1 MELFSFLYL
10 LLIVLL
16 AICYYAVPRICKA
29 AARYQWTI
37 LLAGSL
43 LFYLIQGQVHI
54 LFLMVTAATVYGG
67 GILLSNLDLQYRQ
80 KKKEAPDR
88 ASRARWKAA
97 TLRKKRIVLI
107 LVMAVNFGILA
118 WFKYFRVLLHAKSIF
133 LPIGISFYT
142 FQAVGYLIDQYGG
155 KYPPERNFARFL
167 LFVSWFPQML
177 QGPIGRYDRLSA
189 SLYAP
194 HAFDRERTERA
205 LLLMLFGL
213 VKKYTV
219 ADMLNPA
226 IAAIFDSGD
235 MADRPGCMVV
245 FGILLYSVWQYADF
259 SGGIDIIR
267 GISALFGV
275 ELDQNF
281 RQPYFSVSLGDFWRR
296 WHITLGTW
304 MRDYVFYP
312 LALTRGMQ
320 KLGKW
325 CTRHFGRHA
334 GRTIPAGIANIAVFF
349 LVGLWHGA
357 QSHYLLWGLYNG
369 IVIALSDLTA
379 PFWQSLAGKLR
390 MNTASRGFSVFRILR
405 TFVIVN
411 IGWYFDR
418 IYDFHDCMLA
428 FCQTFTAFDGAHF
441 GFHFRNIIL
450 EELGGV
456 TNTLGS
462 FGLALI
468 GTGMILAVSLQ
479 KERGIDCE
487 GRLLKRA
494 AGWTYAFSGLCLLL
508 VFASFVFT
516 TTAGG
521 FLYANF

>member
-1 MELFSFLYL
+1 MELFSLLY
-10 LLIVLL
+10 IVLVIL
-16 AICYYAVPRICKA
+16 IMLGYYGLPRVFKSA
-29 AARYQWTI
+29 ASYQWVV
-37 LLAGSL
+37 LLVGSL
-43 LFYLIQGQVHI
+43 MFYLIQGGIHV
-54 LFLMVTAATVYGG
+54 LFLLFTSVTVYMG
-67 GILLSNLDLQYRQ
+67 GILLSGLEQRYRL
-80 KKKEAPDR
+80 KKKETKDR
-88 ASRARWKAA
+88 AERAMRKAK
-97 TLRKKRIVLI
+97 TLWKKRLVLI
-107 LVMAVNFGILA
+107 LVLVLNFGILA
-118 WFKYFRVLLHAKSIF
+118 WFKYFRILLHAKSIF

-142 FQAVGYLIDQYGG
+142 FQAVSYLIDQYGG
-155 KYPPERNFARFL
+155 KYLPERNFAKFL
-167 LFVSWFPQML
+167 LYVSWFPQIL
-177 QGPIGRYDRLSA
+177 QGPIGRYDRLSV
-189 SLYAP
+189 SLYGQ
-194 HAFDRERTERA
+194 HSFDWERTERA
-205 LLLMLFGL
+205 LLLILFGL
-213 VKKYTV
+213 VKKYAV
-219 ADMLNPA
+219 ADMLEPA
-226 IAAIFDSGD
+226 IAAVFDSGD
-235 MADRPGCMVV
+235 MADRPGSIVV
-245 FGILLYSVWQYADF
+245 FGILMYSVWQYADF

-267 GISALFGV
+267 GVSRLFGV

-312 LALTRGMQ
+312 LALTKGMQ

-325 CTRHFGRHA
+325 CIKHLGKHA
-334 GRTIPAGIANIAVFF
+334 GRTVPAGIANIAVFF

-379 PFWQSLAGKLR
+379 PFWQTLAGKLR

-418 IYDFHDCMLA
+418 IYDFKDCMMA
-428 FCQTFTAFDGAHF
+428 FRQTFTAFDGAHF

-450 EELGGV
+450 EGLGGV

-468 GTGMILAVSLQ
+468 GTGMILGVSLQ